1 MKIASRH
8 MEVKE
13 VTEDEVRKA
22 IQRAL
27 KQVLKE
33 IENEPKLVIEAG
45 SDKTVADSTQLEDV
59 LSWLFR
65 RREVNNDD

>member
-1 MKIASRH
+1 MSNQK
-8 MEVKE
+8 K
-13 VTEDEVRKA
+13 VTETQVRKT

-33 IENEPKLVIEAG
+33 IENEPKPVIEAG
-45 SDKTVADSTQLEDV
+45 SDKTVVDSTQLEDV